1 MKESVEFCNKMQD
14 FIDSK
19 LLQFFVDEEIDRE
32 ISTFVITSIIR
43 NLYQD

>member
-1 MKESVEFCNKMQD
+1 MKKSVEFCNKMQD
-14 FIDSK
+14 LIDSK

-32 ISTFVITSIIR
+32 ISTFVITSIIK

>member
-1 MKESVEFCNKMQD
+1 MKESVEFCNNIQD

-32 ISTFVITSIIR
+32 ISTFVITSIIK